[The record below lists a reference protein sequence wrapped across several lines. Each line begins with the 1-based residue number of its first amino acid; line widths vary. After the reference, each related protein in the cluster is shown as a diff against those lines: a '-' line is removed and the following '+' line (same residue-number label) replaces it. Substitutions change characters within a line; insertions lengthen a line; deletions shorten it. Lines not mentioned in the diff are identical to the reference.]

1 MANKR
6 QTPVSLL
13 IEALQEEMASS
24 PKEVWQGMEYAI
36 AIAKTFL
43 DEEQKIMCKFADD
56 WHRVQRQLDEEMD
69 ETDSSLG
76 RF

>member
-24 PKEVWQGMEYAI
+24 PTEAWQGMEYAI

-43 DEEQKIMCKFADD
+43 DEEKKIMCKFADD
-56 WHRVQRQLDEEMD
+56 WHAVQREQQNEEDEFNA
-69 ETDSSLG
+69 SLG
-76 RF
+76 KF